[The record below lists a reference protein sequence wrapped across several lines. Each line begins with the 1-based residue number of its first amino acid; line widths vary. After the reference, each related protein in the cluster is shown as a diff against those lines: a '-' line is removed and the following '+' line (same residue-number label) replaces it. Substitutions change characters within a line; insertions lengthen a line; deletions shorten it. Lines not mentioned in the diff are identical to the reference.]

1 MDRAQKREFVK
12 TLNAD
17 LSAAHT
23 VVVAHYR
30 GLNVPQME
38 GLRGSSREAETTVRV
53 VKNRLAKLAFEGTTF
68 TGLTDLMTGPT
79 AIAYSADAVAAA
91 KVAHEFA
98 KNNDK
103 FVILGGALGDK
114 TLSVEE
120 VKALATM
127 PSLDELR
134 AKLVGLI
141 QAPATRI
148 ATYSQEPA
156 AMLARVLQAR
166 GQQAA

>member
-12 TLNAD
+12 TLKSD
-17 LSAAHT
+17 LSGART

-38 GLRGSSREAETTVRV
+38 TLRGASRTEEATVRV
-53 VKNRLAKLAFEGTTF
+53 VKNRLAKLAFEGTDF
-68 TGLTDLMTGPT
+68 TSLNDLMTGPT
-79 AIAYSADAVAAA
+79 ALTYSADAVAAA

-98 KNNDK
+98 KNNDD

-114 TLSVEE
+114 ALSVDE

-134 AKLVGLI
+134 AKMVGLL

-156 AMLARVLQAR
+156 SMLARVLQAR